1 VSQRLRSLNPAV
13 TVFAAEPAESPVLSG
28 GQKGA
33 HRIEGMGAAFVVPLC
48 SPALVDGIER
58 VSTDEAMRD

>member
-1 VSQRLRSLNPAV
+1 
-13 TVFAAEPAESPVLSG
+13 VFAAEPAESPVLSG